1 MNKKFSTLM
10 AGSLLAGALF
20 VPSNLLAQ
28 VKYANGNTYAS
39 VTADDEEP
47 SASNKTGFIVLSV
60 GGKDY
65 VATVTDGNALLAV
78 PFGEATLANTV
89 KVTESAS
96 NTTFENAD
104 GDKLGFNGTPND
116 FGNTTV
122 NFTDVDFD
130 PAAFKI
136 ATAAGSVSLTDATFG
151 VVGNANS
158 TFAAKFVAES
168 ALETDYPSTIVT
180 GKLSSAYYMLMVDGK
195 ALKGG
200 TYSSATAGVE
210 AFDKVN
216 DESDQAFYWS
226 IELDKV
232 KNVATFKNKKTEEYL
247 KDDAGVL
254 VVAALN
260 TAQDGLTNAGVE
272 VVGLKLSTNIA
283 TPATFDG
290 VTGGNIRLGAVPSNK
305 LEASELQLI
314 YGASFNADIKRTE
327 GNKALA
333 NNPFTGNL
341 QPVQWA
347 DFDAG
352 YKLKAADAADTE
364 FMLLNGDGKI
374 IVMQTTD
381 QYAAASGNKDYAYK
395 VIAITPKELGT
406 ALKGNASAKALYA
419 SMFSIYAS
427 STFAA
432 GVNEAVDRFVV
443 TGDQTNGSSVANEFQ
458 IGSITLNKV
467 PTLAAENVN
476 LPVYLDAVTI
486 KLTKFTTI
494 DVKELLKTPNF
505 FTVKN
510 VNTKKTYAATE
521 ANFGKVLGL
530 NGKGEIAYV
539 KPADALV
546 GYPETQWAI
555 TTTDGTILTFKNR
568 ETPDAEIKDG
578 GDFELTANQ
587 LYKVDGR
594 PNVYAI
600 VPESGLA
607 AIDTI
612 EIAPLDS
619 YAESDGYKRFDA
631 DWLKDQLFYLGSYSS
646 VRGVAYVTE
655 NHKNNHQVGMEKE
668 QENASGWHVA
678 ALMYQNKDSWGNPEG
693 ALVADTIRIESAL
706 GYWDADAKAFT
717 TTKAD
722 DVDANDT
729 YLKFP
734 VYSFKNDEHNEYLA
748 YDAARTRYT
757 TGDEGQ
763 IDGYKDLADANYFA
777 LKIMGGDSTKYNLI
791 LVDPEMDGDYAD
803 ELYSDVQPAEKV
815 YTGDSADKGLLNFVD
830 MYDQTENDLFSLD
843 PKDAPEYVKLAQGN
857 VIKIYREETE
867 SEVLYQKGEFLG
879 IGNAVEF
886 NKINP
891 ALYVDT
897 VYYNRGANN
906 RWEYL
911 LGININRVDTT
922 YKCDEP
928 SHANLMHKA
937 DTTFGAF
944 LVNYA
949 DSAIVEDTRDVHAN
963 KYVYDNGKRY
973 AKLGFEEGYR
983 TNDTLYVERADGK
996 FDKIEV
1002 GAPSRQLVKFAFR
1015 VMDHNANTFIIETG
1029 YKYPEAKEDRS
1040 DEPET
1045 GYLRWINGNVVVTDL
1060 MEDAEVF
1067 SLKADDRNPVANEAI
1082 DASSI
1087 SVVATDGG
1095 VIISG
1100 AQGKKVTITNV
1111 LGQTIAN
1118 TVITSNEATISAPA
1132 GVVVVA
1138 VEGEAAV
1145 KAIVK

>member
-1 MNKKFSTLM
+1 MNKKFSTFM

-20 VPSNLLAQ
+20 VPGNLLAQ
-28 VKYANGNTYAS
+28 VKYAGGKDYDT
-39 VTADDEEP
+39 VTADEAEP
-47 SASNKTGFIVLSV
+47 SSSNKTGFIVINTSH
-60 GGKDY
+60 GDF
-65 VATVTDGNALLAV
+65 VATVSANALVAV
-78 PFGEATLANTV
+78 PFGEATMTNTV
-89 KVTESAS
+89 KVTESAG
-96 NTTFENAD
+96 NTTIENAD
-104 GDKLGFNGTPND
+104 GIKLGFNSTPDGFASATTD
-116 FGNTTV
+116 FTA
-122 NFTDVDFD
+122 VDFD

-136 ATAAGSVSLTDATFG
+136 ATAAGSVKLTGETFG
-151 VVGNANS
+151 VQSDVNA
-158 TFAAKFVAES
+158 TFTAKFVATS
-168 ALETDYPSTIVT
+168 ALEIDYPSTIVT

-195 ALKGG
+195 ALKGNASTG
-200 TYSSATAGVE
+200 KATVE
-210 AFDKVN
+210 SFD
-216 DESDQAFYWS
+216 ETDQAFYWAV
-226 IELDKV
+226 EMDKSLGIA
-232 KNVATFKNKKTEEYL
+232 KFKNKVSGKYLEETGATTL
-247 KDDAGVL
+247 A
-254 VVAALN
+254 VALLN
-260 TAQDGLTNAGVE
+260 TAKDGLTDSGVE
-272 VVGLKLSTNIA
+272 VVALKQAGATA
-283 TPATFDG
+283 TPAVITG
-290 VTGGNIRLGAVPSNK
+290 VTGGNIKLGAVPSNK

-314 YGASFNADIKRTE
+314 YGASFNADIKRSE
-327 GNKALA
+327 GNKALE

-347 DFDAG
+347 DFATG
-352 YKLKAADAADTE
+352 YKLEAADADATE

-381 QYAAASGNKDYAYK
+381 HYAAASGNKDYAYK

-406 ALKGNASAKALYA
+406 ALKGNVSAKALYA
-419 SMFSIYAS
+419 SMFSIYAP

-432 GVNEAVDRFVV
+432 GVNEVVDRFVV
-443 TGDQTNGSSVANEFQ
+443 AGDNAHGSSIADQFQ
-458 IGSITLNKV
+458 IGSITLSKKL
-467 PTLAAENVN
+467 TLAAENVN
-476 LPVYLDAVTI
+476 LPVYLDAITI

-494 DVKELLKTPNF
+494 NVKELLKTPNF

-521 ANFGKVLGL
+521 ADFGKVLGL
-530 NGKGEIAYV
+530 NGKGEIAYM
-539 KPADALV
+539 KPADVLV

-555 TTTDGTILTFKNR
+555 TTGDGETLTFKNR
-568 ETPDAEIKDG
+568 ETPDAQKAG
-578 GDFELTANQ
+578 NQDFTLTASE

-600 VPESGLA
+600 VPQSGLA

-612 EIAPLDS
+612 EIAPLDT
-619 YAESDGYKRFDA
+619 YAESDGYQRFNS

-668 QENASGWHVA
+668 QENASAWHVA
-678 ALMYQNKDSWGNPEG
+678 ALMYQAKDAWGNPEG

-706 GYWDADAKAFT
+706 GYWDADKEVFT

-729 YLKFP
+729 YLKFLA
-734 VYSFKNDEHNEYLA
+734 YSFKNNEHNEYLA

-757 TGDEGQ
+757 TGDEGE
-763 IDGYKDLADANYFA
+763 INGYKDLADADYFA

-791 LVDPEMDGDYAD
+791 LVDPDMDGDYAE
-803 ELYSDVQPAEKV
+803 ELYSDVQPESKV
-815 YTGDSADKGLLNFVD
+815 YTGDSADKGLLNND
-830 MYDQTENDLFSLD
+830 INMYDQTENDLFSLVQ
-843 PKDAPEYVKLAQGN
+843 KDAPEYVKLDQGN

-879 IGNAVEF
+879 VGNVVEF

-928 SHANLMHKA
+928 AHANLMHKA

-963 KYVYDNGKRY
+963 KYVYDNGVRY

-1015 VMDHNANTFIIETG
+1015 IMDHDANTFIIETG

-1045 GYLRWINGNVVVTDL
+1045 GYLRWINGNIVVTDL

-1067 SLKADDRNPVANEAI
+1067 SLKSDDRTPVANEGI
-1082 DASSI
+1082 NASEV
-1087 SVVATDGG
+1087 SVIAGNGNIT
-1095 VIISG
+1095 ING
-1100 AQGKKVTITNV
+1100 AAGKKVTISNV

-1118 TVITSNEATISAPA
+1118 TVLSSDNATISAPA
-1132 GVVVVA
+1132 GIVVVA